1 MLRSLYSGIS
11 GMKNFQSKLD
21 VVANNVAN
29 VNTHGFKKSRITF
42 KDMVSQTIASS
53 GGTTNNTG
61 SINSKQI
68 GLGSSISSIDKIM
81 SPGSSQDTGDP
92 WDFYINGDGFFQIQ
106 KQGETLY
113 MRAGNF
119 KPDTEGNLVTPDG
132 NYLLDAAGN
141 KINVPMDGVSS
152 VSVGLD
158 GTITY
163 VKDNK
168 TETAG
173 QVALVTFNNAAGL
186 DKVGG
191 NLYRR
196 TQSSGAPS
204 QPVAPGSEGTGEL
217 QTGKLEMSNV
227 DLTDEFTEMIIAQRG
242 FQSNAK
248 TITTSDEILQELVNL
263 KR

>member
-1 MLRSLYSGIS
+1 
-11 GMKNFQSKLD
+11 
-21 VVANNVAN
+21 
-29 VNTHGFKKSRITF
+29 
-42 KDMVSQTIASS
+42 
-53 GGTTNNTG
+53 
-61 SINSKQI
+61 
-68 GLGSSISSIDKIM
+68 
-81 SPGSSQDTGDP
+81 
-92 WDFYINGDGFFQIQ
+92 
-106 KQGETLY
+106 